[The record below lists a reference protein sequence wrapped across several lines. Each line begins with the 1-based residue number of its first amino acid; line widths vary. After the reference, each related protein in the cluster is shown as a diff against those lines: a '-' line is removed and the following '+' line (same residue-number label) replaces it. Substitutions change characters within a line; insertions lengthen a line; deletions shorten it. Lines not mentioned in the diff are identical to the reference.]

1 LKTQSQVK
9 VMTLAKHKEHSHVTT
24 QSSEQLNQNLKY
36 ILVASTEQGK
46 VYKQV
51 VMIGFGFTSDW
62 MTK

>member
-1 LKTQSQVK
+1 
-9 VMTLAKHKEHSHVTT
+9 MTLAKHKEHSHVTT